1 VSIRRIVVSME
12 SAAQDRAALEAA
24 ADIAARLQ
32 AELIGLF
39 IEDIDLLHFAA
50 LPFAREVGF
59 PSATRRPLDVSA
71 MERSL
76 RSLAG
81 EARRALAEIAGRMP
95 LRWSFRV
102 ARGSTSVELLAAA
115 AEADLLVARA
125 SGIERAVL
133 HVAVA
138 LRPSSCCCGGGDSHA
153 PLVGVCSTALSP
165 DRLAPMLAG
174 LSRLFGEGVDV
185 FLLCESP
192 EVANEWEREL
202 RERLST
208 EHAQGNIRVVRAA
221 DAAELARLVD
231 ETRPASGRKRD
242 RSLGRHRPRAIRIKG
257 ADRAADILK
266 GRSGAPGKNQRVDH
280 ENRRS
285 ARAS

>member
-1 VSIRRIVVSME
+1 VSIRRIVVRVE
-12 SAAQDRAALEAA
+12 SAPQDRAALQAA
-24 ADIAARLQ
+24 ADIAARMQ
-32 AELIGLF
+32 AELVGLF

-59 PSATRRPLDVSA
+59 PSATRRSLDVSA

-102 ARGSTSVELLAAA
+102 ARGSASVELLAAA

-133 HVAVA
+133 HVAGGAPTLVLL
-138 LRPSSCCCGGGDSHA
+138 LRDGGTPHA
-153 PLVGVCSTALSP
+153 PLVGACSAAVPP
-165 DRLAPMLAG
+165 DRIAPMLAG

-185 FLLCESP
+185 FLLCENP

-202 RERLST
+202 RARLAA

-221 DAAELARLVD
+221 DAGELAGLLD
-231 ETRPASGRKRD
+231 AMRPAPGAGRKR
-242 RSLGRHRPRAIRIKG
+242 G
-257 ADRAADILK
+257 
-266 GRSGAPGKNQRVDH
+266 
-280 ENRRS
+280 
-285 ARAS
+285 

>member
-12 SAAQDRAALEAA
+12 SAPQDRAALEAA

-32 AELIGLF
+32 AELVGLF

-76 RSLAG
+76 RSLAEEG
-81 EARRALAEIAGRMP
+81 RRALAEIAGRMP

-115 AEADLLVARA
+115 AEADLLVARGT
-125 SGIERAVL
+125 GIERAVR
-133 HVAVA
+133 HVASGAPTFVLL
-138 LRPSSCCCGGGDSHA
+138 LRDGGTRHA
-153 PLVGVCSTALSP
+153 PLVGVCSTAVSP

-174 LSRLFGEGVDV
+174 LSRLFGEGVNV
-185 FLLCESP
+185 FLLCENA
-192 EVANEWEREL
+192 EVANDWERGL
-202 RERLST
+202 RARLAA

-221 DAAELARLVD
+221 DTRELAGLLD
-231 ETRPASGRKRD
+231 EMRPESRAGRKR
-242 RSLGRHRPRAIRIKG
+242 R
-257 ADRAADILK
+257 
-266 GRSGAPGKNQRVDH
+266 
-280 ENRRS
+280 
-285 ARAS
+285 

>member
-1 VSIRRIVVSME
+1 MSIRRIVVSME
-12 SAAQDRAALEAA
+12 SAPQDRAALEAA

-32 AELIGLF
+32 AELVGLF

-76 RSLAG
+76 RSLAEEG
-81 EARRALAEIAGRMP
+81 RRALAEIAGRMP

-125 SGIERAVL
+125 SGIERAVR
-133 HVAVA
+133 HVAGGAPTLVLL
-138 LRPSSCCCGGGDSHA
+138 LRDGGTRHA
-153 PLVGVCSTALSP
+153 PLVGICSAAVPP
-165 DRLAPMLAG
+165 DRVAPMLAG

-185 FLLCESP
+185 FLLCENP
-192 EVANEWEREL
+192 GAAAEWERQL
-202 RERLST
+202 RERLAA
-208 EHAQGNIRVVRAA
+208 EHALGNIRIVRAA
-221 DAAELARLVD
+221 DAQELTGLLD
-231 ETRPASGRKRD
+231 EMRPAPRAGRKR
-242 RSLGRHRPRAIRIKG
+242 R
-257 ADRAADILK
+257 
-266 GRSGAPGKNQRVDH
+266 
-280 ENRRS
+280 
-285 ARAS
+285 

>member
-1 VSIRRIVVSME
+1 MNIRRIVVSME
-12 SAAQDRAALEAA
+12 SAPQDRAALEAA

-32 AELIGLF
+32 AELVGLF

-59 PSATRRPLDVSA
+59 PSAMLRPLDVSA

-115 AEADLLVARA
+115 EEADLLVARA

-133 HVAVA
+133 HVAGGAPTLVLL
-138 LRPSSCCCGGGDSHA
+138 LRDGGTRHV
-153 PLVGVCSTALSP
+153 PLVGMCSAAVPP
-165 DRLAPMLAG
+165 DRVAPMLAG

-185 FLLCESP
+185 LLLCEDSA
-192 EVANEWEREL
+192 VAERWEAEL
-202 RERLST
+202 RALLAGEETRG
-208 EHAQGNIRVVRAA
+208 AIRVVPVA
-221 DAAELARLVD
+221 DAAELAGLV
-231 ETRPASGRKRD
+231 RAGREPPIKRS
-242 RSLGRHRPRAIRIKG
+242 RS
-257 ADRAADILK
+257 
-266 GRSGAPGKNQRVDH
+266 
-280 ENRRS
+280 
-285 ARAS
+285 